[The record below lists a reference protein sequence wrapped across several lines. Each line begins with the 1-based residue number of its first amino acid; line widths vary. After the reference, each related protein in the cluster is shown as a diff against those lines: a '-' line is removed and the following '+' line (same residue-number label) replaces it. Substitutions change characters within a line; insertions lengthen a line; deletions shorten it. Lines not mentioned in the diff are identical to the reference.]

1 MGRPIRNGPSLAG
14 HLFSFRIDF
23 AVTCSSY
30 SYRFIFCLFS
40 LRGVQALSDFPGP
53 LATSNGRHKS
63 LNEKEGKNKI
73 LEEMN
78 KKGETRVRK
87 KI

>member
-1 MGRPIRNGPSLAG
+1 
-14 HLFSFRIDF
+14 
-23 AVTCSSY
+23 
-30 SYRFIFCLFS
+30 

-87 KI
+87 KFKILRPIIRLKWQV

>member
-1 MGRPIRNGPSLAG
+1 
-14 HLFSFRIDF
+14 
-23 AVTCSSY
+23 
-30 SYRFIFCLFS
+30 
-40 LRGVQALSDFPGP
+40 
-53 LATSNGRHKS
+53 